1 MNLGG
6 LGVVA
11 VVFLLARWLTG
22 RLCSP
27 SAWLYTLD
35 RPNERSLHVTPTP
48 RTGGLAV
55 LGSLLVGLSL
65 SLFLQGSG
73 AYIVGPQGEKE
84 ATKILW
90 LVGLALF
97 LGAFSFL
104 DDRKG
109 LSRLVRFGTHAVVAG
124 ILVWGAGLMIE
135 TITLPLA
142 GTWALGWMA
151 APFTMLSLM
160 WMTNLYNFMDG
171 MDGFAG
177 GMAVVGFGFLSYIAW
192 AAGDQILSM
201 LSLLIAGSAG
211 GFLFY
216 NMPPARIF
224 MGDVGS
230 IPLGFLAGALAL
242 VGIHGGRFDIWVPML
257 IFSPF
262 IVDATVTLFRRLLRG
277 EKVLHAHREH
287 YYQRLALAGWGHR
300 KTVWA
305 EYAVMCACGL
315 SATLYMKTTNEWRL
329 VLLLGW
335 GITYCLLA
343 YGVRGIEQQYRRQ
356 LRGQC

>member
-6 LGVVA
+6 FGIVA
-11 VVFLLARWLTG
+11 VVFFLARWLTG

-27 SAWLYTLD
+27 SSWLYVLD
-35 RPNERSLHVTPTP
+35 CPNERSLHVIPTP
-48 RTGGLAV
+48 RTGGIAV
-55 LGSLLVGLSL
+55 LGSLIVGLLL
-65 SLFLQGSG
+65 SLFLQGSEANNG
-73 AYIVGPQGEKE
+73 GPQGEKE

-90 LVGLALF
+90 LAGLALF
-97 LGAFSFL
+97 LGMFSFW

-124 ILVWGAGLMIE
+124 ILVWRAGLMID
-135 TITLPLA
+135 TITVPLA
-142 GTWALGWMA
+142 GTWVLGWMA
-151 APFTMLSLM
+151 VPFTMLSVI

-343 YGVRGIEQQYRRQ
+343 YGVRTVEQQYRRQ
-356 LRGQC
+356 LRGQ